1 MRLANG
7 GNDILTTEERRQTNV
22 LFKIGDAFRIHQIA
36 VTAHGERNQLVLAKQ
51 ILNGKQPFKGHI
63 RKNMLRPALRRRQ
76 LDIVEARF
84 ANARYR
90 FLDGIAMIAVGIHSD
105 NALHAA
111 SLPDY
116 TSLVLTRRPV
126 SEDSIAA
133 KTARIAVNT
142 LCASMPCTAGFF
154 RHSTNRSMTPDL
166 VWLSLVWM
174 ASTS

>member
-1 MRLANG
+1 MRLPDG
-7 GNDILTTEERRQTNV
+7 GNDILTPEKRRQPNV
-22 LFKIGDAFRIHQIA
+22 LLKIGDAFRVHQIA
-36 VTAHGERNQLVLAKQ
+36 VAAHGERNQLVLAKQ
-51 ILNGKQPFKGHI
+51 ILNGEQPFKGHI

-76 LDIVEARF
+76 LDIAEARL
-84 ANARYR
+84 ANARDR
-90 FLDGIAMIAVGIHSD
+90 LLDGVAMVAVGIHSD
-105 NALHAA
+105 DALHAA
-111 SLPDY
+111 SLLDQI
-116 TSLVLTRRPV
+116 SLVFTLRPV

-154 RHSTNRSMTPDL
+154 RLSTNRSITPDL